1 MKRTHSESSCDWHGF
16 GCFTPYFP
24 APARHTSWKVHC
36 ELSAVYFS
44 SGALCRS
51 ALEQKQYCI
60 GNSICVHMGAHARAC
75 VRACVNDWVWV
86 WGYPKNPYSVCVFEV
101 PEHGTRRR
109 LSCCVCLC
117 AGVFAVILQ
126 QLDCS
131 LGYVYVSHL
140 SVPLLFFPTYV
151 SVPCLLSNQL
161 YCCTGT
167 VSVVN
172 ICHNSCLYC
181 YTVQTLN
188 TRFLRLHAGPASIW
202 RLPSWF
208 SRGVGSSFPLSCFVH
223 CC

>member
-1 MKRTHSESSCDWHGF
+1 MVLGVLRRTFQHQLGIRAGKCTVNLVQYILAVVPCAEVPLNRNS
-16 GCFTPYFP
+16 T
-24 APARHTSWKVHC
+24 A
-36 ELSAVYFS
+36 SATVYV
-44 SGALCRS
+44 
-51 ALEQKQYCI
+51 YTWV
-60 GNSICVHMGAHARAC
+60 CVRVRVRARAC